1 MSFFMNRNYLLRK
14 KEDEIDKIIYIYV
27 FNSDTNKKTYIYH
40 QLILNYII
48 FLFSIFKLKNDIYL

>member
-14 KEDEIDKIIYIYV
+14 KVDELIKLYIYV

-40 QLILNYII
+40 QLIFNYII

>member
-48 FLFSIFKLKNDIYL
+48 FLFSI

>member
-14 KEDEIDKIIYIYV
+14 KVDELLKLYIYV

-40 QLILNYII
+40 QLIFNI
-48 FLFSIFKLKNDIYL
+48 